1 MNRDVLLRMLDEDKG
16 DKGHIVFEV
25 VKGLVKHNRFF
36 ARICKKIGA
45 CSGPSATGSGVCV
58 DLEI

>member
-36 ARICKKIGA
+36 ARICKK
-45 CSGPSATGSGVCV
+45 
-58 DLEI
+58 